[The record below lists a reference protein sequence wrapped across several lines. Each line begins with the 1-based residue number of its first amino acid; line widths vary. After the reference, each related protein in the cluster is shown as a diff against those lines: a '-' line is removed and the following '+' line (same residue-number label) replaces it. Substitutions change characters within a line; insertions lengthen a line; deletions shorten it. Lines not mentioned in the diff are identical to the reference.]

1 MKTRNWGKTILA
13 VLLAVMMIL
22 PSLAVSAEEGSVE
35 IQYKLEEGK
44 VYVYDT
50 ETGKWVDDKEK
61 TDHLYDTPWGGGLLG
76 VTAIDVRDQSEEVS
90 GSVKATVT
98 SDSADCDIDAT
109 GAAVG
114 AFGEQSADLKV
125 GQDIEASATAG
136 NDSGYT
142 AHVNTIGVMAYSS
155 GEDAEMNVSV
165 GGDVKATAESDSSAS
180 AYAVQVNTDGG
191 KIGVEIAGEASA
203 EVIVADG
210 EADAYG
216 VLADEQSNYSEEP
229 VAGATE
235 EITAGSVKATATVE
249 GGENGYAQARAVVA
263 DAIDGQTINVTVD
276 GTVEAT
282 ATSEAK
288 EYSEVIA
295 NAVSANASGED
306 SQVTVTVSGD
316 ISAAA
321 KASGENSDVNAQA
334 AWLEAKDGGTV
345 TLTAT
350 NGDITATAEGEYT
363 YVYGLTTN
371 NRGGDIEAEVTG
383 DVTVSGGED
392 AIGVLVK
399 SDTAEEKQTID
410 TEAEPVE
417 INFDD
422 VKHESWEDVDGDGE
436 DDYVVYVSGIKYIQ
450 TEGGRFLP
458 VLQESTYEKGNTVVT
473 ITGDVKGDIGVE
485 MDVNEVQTANIT
497 VDGTI
502 EGETAGIVLSAD
514 TKLSD
519 DITMT
524 VWEVKP
530 NKDGAVVAREEWN
543 KEKDELI
550 YTEDKE
556 AEKLIQY
563 IIKVED
569 TSKDYITTDGTK
581 AFTAGNGNEY
591 QVAHEGDKVLVKLN
605 IPEGKELVDAFWDA
619 AKSQAGRLLKDAEGN
634 YYLEVPRGGGV
645 LLSVTLKDVPKQE
658 SKGTAQTAEAKPY
671 PYVLAPILKVRDQTG
686 MVEIDFY
693 RNKRFIV
700 KLEHGGQEEGT
711 FRTEDGI
718 LILKCA
724 DETEFSFDMGEG
736 EVVYITRDS
745 TGKHYTFKLEPKELD
760 ILLKLK

>member
-1 MKTRNWGKTILA
+1 MLENAGGTI
-13 VLLAVMMIL
+13 
-22 PSLAVSAEEGSVE
+22 SAEIVGN
-35 IQYKLEEGK
+35 
-44 VYVYDT
+44 
-50 ETGKWVDDKEK
+50 
-61 TDHLYDTPWGGGLLG
+61 
-76 VTAIDVRDQSEEVS
+76 VTASGDNYNAGVVVQSEEFEK
-90 GSVKATVT
+90 G
-98 SDSADCDIDAT
+98 
-109 GAAVG
+109 
-114 AFGEQSADLKV
+114 
-125 GQDIEASATAG
+125 
-136 NDSGYT
+136 
-142 AHVNTIGVMAYSS
+142 
-155 GEDAEMNVSV
+155 
-165 GGDVKATAESDSSAS
+165 
-180 AYAVQVNTDGG
+180 
-191 KIGVEIAGEASA
+191 
-203 EVIVADG
+203 
-210 EADAYG
+210 
-216 VLADEQSNYSEEP
+216 
-229 VAGATE
+229 
-235 EITAGSVKATATVE
+235 
-249 GGENGYAQARAVVA
+249 
-263 DAIDGQTINVTVD
+263 
-276 GTVEAT
+276 
-282 ATSEAK
+282 
-288 EYSEVIA
+288 
-295 NAVSANASGED
+295 
-306 SQVTVTVSGD
+306 
-316 ISAAA
+316 
-321 KASGENSDVNAQA
+321 NSD
-334 AWLEAKDGGTV
+334 
-345 TLTAT
+345 LT
-350 NGDITATAEGEYT
+350 
-363 YVYGLTTN
+363 
-371 NRGGDIEAEVTG
+371 VTG
-383 DVTVSGGED
+383 DVS
-392 AIGVLVK
+392 A
-399 SDTAEEKQTID
+399 
-410 TEAEPVE
+410 
-417 INFDD
+417 
-422 VKHESWEDVDGDGE
+422 
-436 DDYVVYVSGIKYIQ
+436 
-450 TEGGRFLP
+450 
-458 VLQESTYEKGNTVVT
+458 
-473 ITGDVKGDIGVE
+473 DIGVE
-485 MDVNEVQTANIT
+485 LAIDEVQTANIT
-497 VDGTI
+497 VDGTV

-530 NKDGAVVAREEWN
+530 NKDGAVVVREEI
-543 KEKDELI
+543 KEDELA